1 MTGGFVRRVAHYP
14 RVFLRHEEGAPDGW
28 SFVRRVAVPPGRFIL
43 TDPRT
48 DMPAREIPR
57 DLLDPGVPGAS
68 ITPLNPAVH
77 IGRIE
82 EIGDDGSCL
91 VRVWEVPGGQAG
103 SANVTRQQ
111 LGGAEVVVGDTLR
124 IYTWVELPAAPDP
137 DGKRNERP
145 HMRIEVTPR
154 EPSLAQIE
162 ALQER
167 IAELMRDTSA

>member
-1 MTGGFVRRVAHYP
+1 MTGGFVRRVARYP
-14 RVFLRHEEGAPDGW
+14 QVFLRHEEGTPDER

-68 ITPLNPAVH
+68 ITPLNPAVYL
-77 IGRIE
+77 GRIE

-103 SANVTRQQ
+103 TATVTRQQ
-111 LGGAEVVVGDTLR
+111 LGKAEAIVGDTLR
-124 IYTWVELPAAPDP
+124 IYTWVELPVAPDP

-154 EPSLAQIE
+154 EPTLAEIA

-167 IAELMRDTSA
+167 VAGLKRDTTA